1 LELIRF
7 HLPES
12 YFEFFE
18 LYNFHNKKDCLE
30 CELNEKASFIPERF
44 VGKNVVM
51 DGFCNPISIL
61 GHQCSLTDVNVGI

>member
-1 LELIRF
+1 M
-7 HLPES
+7 
-12 YFEFFE
+12 
-18 LYNFHNKKDCLE
+18 YNFHNKKDCLE